1 MSTNPPLTEAERI
14 ALVQAD
20 RERRI
25 VQITLAI
32 VLIGA
37 AIGYLFY
44 YTLFIADA
52 EFQLT
57 VANAMLVFIIMGTGA
72 GLAMFGL
79 GRTVG
84 K

>member
-1 MSTNPPLTEAERI
+1 MSEPLTEADRI

-25 VQITLAI
+25 IQIILAV
-32 VLIGA
+32 VLISS

-44 YTLFIADA
+44 YTLFISDA

-57 VANAMLVFIIMGTGA
+57 VANAMLVLIIMGIGA
-72 GLAMFGL
+72 GLAIFGL

>member
-1 MSTNPPLTEAERI
+1 MSDNPPLTEAERI

-25 VQITLAI
+25 IQIILAV
-32 VLIGA
+32 VLIA
-37 AIGYLFY
+37 SAIGYLFY
-44 YTLFIADA
+44 YTLFLADV
-52 EFQLT
+52 EFQHT
-57 VANAMLVFIIMGTGA
+57 VAQAMLVLIIMGTGA
-72 GLAMFGL
+72 GLAIFGL

>member
-1 MSTNPPLTEAERI
+1 MSETPLTEAERI

-25 VQITLAI
+25 IQIILSI
-32 VLIGA
+32 VLVGG

-44 YTLFIADA
+44 YTLWIADA

-57 VANAMLVFIIMGTGA
+57 VANAMLVLIIMGTGA
-72 GLAMFGL
+72 ALAIFGL

>member
-1 MSTNPPLTEAERI
+1 MSVETPLTEAERI

-25 VQITLAI
+25 IQIILAVI
-32 VLIGA
+32 LIDGA
-37 AIGYLFY
+37 LGYLFY
-44 YTLFIADA
+44 YTLFLADA

-57 VANAMLVFIIMGTGA
+57 VANAMLVLIIMGTGA
-72 GLAMFGL
+72 GLAIFGL